1 MRHVAALRRVALGT
15 TVAALALAAPA
26 GAKTLHGTVVHHNSS
41 AKSFVLAAR
50 SGKLSVVRARRA
62 PAVGR
67 VAAVKVRRSHGASV
81 ARRIRLRGHA
91 RHAKLHGRVSFSS
104 AHAFA
109 ISVAGASIV
118 VRDNGSSPRVG
129 STVTTTVTIGHDG
142 DLESDD
148 VNEDHPPTAGT
159 MKIEGTITAVDATA
173 KTLTVFADD
182 NCDDQGDDQGENDQG
197 DDDQGEDQG
206 EDTPATNP
214 PTCTPTVTV
223 HVPDAIDITQF
234 HQGDEV
240 ELIVTPQADGS
251 FLLQSVDEGDD
262 QGDDNGNDHG
272 SGGVQQGDDHGGND
286 QGDDNGGDGGSS
298 GPGDGGHDD

>member
-1 MRHVAALRRVALGT
+1 MRHVAVLRRVALGT
-15 TVAALALAAPA
+15 TVAALAVAAPA

-50 SGKLSVVRARRA
+50 SGKLTVVRARTS

-67 VAAVKVRRSHGASV
+67 IAAVKVRRSHGASV

-118 VRDNGSSPRVG
+118 VRDNGSSPPVG
-129 STVTTTVTIGHDG
+129 STVTTTVKIGDHG

-148 VNEDHPPTAGT
+148 VNEDQPPTAGA
-159 MKIEGTITAVDATA
+159 MELEGTITAVDTTA

-182 NCDDQGDDQGENDQG
+182 NCDDQGDDDQG
-197 DDDQGEDQG
+197 DDDQGDDDHG

-223 HVPDAIDITQF
+223 HVPDTIDITQF
-234 HQGDEV
+234 HVGDEV
-240 ELIVTPQADGS
+240 ELVVTPQADGS
-251 FLLQSVDEGDD
+251 FLLQSVDDE
-262 QGDDNGNDHG
+262 QGDDDGNDHG
-272 SGGVQQGDDHGGND
+272 SGGVQHGDDNG
-286 QGDDNGGDGGSS
+286 GDDNGGDGGS
-298 GPGDGGHDD
+298 DGGHDD